1 MTLIEIL
8 NKNHK
13 IKLGICND
21 NMMTRFD
28 NITMKNIYNDKLII
42 KNKTSFLDLSIK
54 NIKFNINPVTED
66 YFSKHE
72 GLRYY
77 VLLD

>member
-1 MTLIEIL
+1 
-8 NKNHK
+8 
-13 IKLGICND
+13 
-21 NMMTRFD
+21 
-28 NITMKNIYNDKLII
+28 MKNIYNDKLII

-54 NIKFNINPVTED
+54 NIKFNIDPVTED
-66 YFSKHE
+66 YFSEHK